1 MMKIIVQLTEYHD
14 FV

>member
-1 MMKIIVQLTEYHD
+1 MKIIVQLTEYHD